1 MKACA
6 DVSVHQLCIFVSV
19 AFTMDIKTDPITKP
33 SHGFVLLK
41 ELDFQR
47 RTGTFCD
54 CVIRLHVH
62 PDQLFLAHKSV
73 LAAFSPVFATL
84 LPQHGSFMDL
94 NSPLLTPETLDFLLE
109 YMYSGTLPPKNQEE
123 PVLYAAI
130 HLQMEQLQHA
140 LTCRRKDKEITHIV
154 QDQVKRKRGFT
165 EHESQNKT
173 LISSSD
179 SSYGSD
185 HPPPSTPSYE
195 VVPVIRHL
203 KTTENKLPIQS
214 HCLGKTIDVELVSK
228 ANIHSQSSQDNN
240 LLLDSFFK
248 LSQSKHDK
256 TEISVNVIPGVVDEE
271 VEKFNSSCK
280 VGKFQSS
287 VSQTITAFHPN
298 TDDKDQCVHSAY
310 TSSKHLSPEP
320 DCRECDKII
329 VSDVDSVRSFNP
341 FEVEKHGHVPG
352 ILSDTFSDKK
362 SHNTTTNNSE
372 SISHTVSQRMAE
384 SCKRQADLYLENSS
398 STDTNDTICEKRTSD
413 LNMWHK
419 LGQYY
424 APTLEMLTV
433 EKVALGE
440 ESQNTRHIDC
450 CEFSKLREDSV
461 NAYQG
466 HLRYHYFPESNDSDS
481 EETCSGRKVDVKDQ
495 SEGLETNDVAEIM
508 LSTREQLKS
517 GSHNHSKTGRFQCS
531 VLECKKAFS
540 QRGSLN
546 RHMRSHLGIR
556 PYSCPLCTMTFSRQY
571 RVTEHMRIHQR
582 SCDDPP

>member
-1 MKACA
+1 MQN
-6 DVSVHQLCIFVSV
+6 VHSTVPFYI
-19 AFTMDIKTDPITKP
+19 
-33 SHGFVLLK
+33 
-41 ELDFQR
+41 LDR
-47 RTGTFCD
+47 K
-54 CVIRLHVH
+54 
-62 PDQLFLAHKSV
+62 LFLLS
-73 LAAFSPVFATL
+73 T
-84 LPQHGSFMDL
+84 
-94 NSPLLTPETLDFLLE
+94 
-109 YMYSGTLPPKNQEE
+109 
-123 PVLYAAI
+123 
-130 HLQMEQLQHA
+130 
-140 LTCRRKDKEITHIV
+140 V
-154 QDQVKRKRGFT
+154 QDQVNRKRGFT

-185 HPPPSTPSYE
+185 QPPPSTPSYE

-203 KTTENKLPIQS
+203 KTTGNKLPIQS
-214 HCLGKTIDVELVSK
+214 HCLDKTINVELLSK
-228 ANIHSQSSQDNN
+228 ASKHSQSSQDNN

-248 LSQSKHDK
+248 LSQSKHNK
-256 TEISVNVIPGVVDEE
+256 TEMSVNGIPSVVAEK

-280 VGKFQSS
+280 IVQFQSS
-287 VSQTITAFHPN
+287 VSQTITALHPN

-310 TSSKHLSPEP
+310 TNSKHLSPEP
-320 DCRECDKII
+320 DCRESDNIV

-362 SHNTTTNNSE
+362 SHNTTANNSE
-372 SISHTVSQRMAE
+372 SRSHAFSQFMAE
-384 SCKRQADLYLENSS
+384 SCKRQADIYLENSS
-398 STDTNDTICEKRTSD
+398 STDTNDTICEKGTSD

-433 EKVALGE
+433 EKVVLGE
-440 ESQNTRHIDC
+440 ESQNTSHTDF
-450 CEFSKLREDSV
+450 CEFSKLREDYV

-466 HLRYHYFPESNDSDS
+466 HLRYHCFPEPNDSDS
-481 EETCSGRKVDVKDQ
+481 EETCPGPNADVKDH
-495 SEGLETNDVAEIM
+495 SKGLETIDVAEIL
-508 LSTREQLKS
+508 LSTRERLKS
-517 GSHNHSKTGRFQCS
+517 GSHNHSKTRPFQCS
-531 VLECKKAFS
+531 VPECEKAFN

-571 RVTEHMRIHQR
+571 RVNEHMHIHQR